1 MLPFDLVEVVKWGLA
16 QERRPPDGLLHC
28 SSDLIGSLRH
38 AQLHIAGAPK
48 LESELV
54 SDIRL
59 NTGTMWHNWLVEKLI
74 ARGLTVMHEVKV
86 SPWLP
91 EGWSGTADHLIY
103 DDKRRA
109 FVLNDLKTTKGEG
122 LKWIHRDGA
131 KEEHIWQGSAY
142 YHALSAG
149 KFPLLDRFTITYL
162 PMNDTTDRDENI
174 EPVVMEIKPLSR
186 DLVWGVMED
195 RWVKTKAYLRTVGDS
210 PLTEPVGTYVTD
222 LLEPPI
228 PRIQKLFWDGK
239 NKRWDVKLVP
249 HWSTQFCPFPEELC
263 DCSTQGTTKIGEWR
277 LDNQLWLDEGVLYAW
292 DLNYHPRKG
301 YEDIEVSVKPDD
313 NAVHRAVR
321 A

>member
-91 EGWSGTADHLIY
+91 KGWSGTADHLIY

-109 FVLNDLKTTKGEG
+109 FALNDLKTTKGEG
-122 LKWIHRDGA
+122 LKWVLRDGA

-142 YHALSAG
+142 YHALAAG

-162 PMNDTTDRDENI
+162 PMNDTTDRDEEI
-174 EPVVMEIKPLSR
+174 EPVIMAVKPLDR

-195 RWVKTKAYLRTVGDS
+195 RWAKTSAYLATLPEAWVDEDWIS
-210 PLTEPVGTYVTD
+210 TDEYVTEA
-222 LLEPPI
+222 LEPPI
-228 PRIQKLFWDGK
+228 ARVQKLFWDGK
-239 NKRWDVKLVP
+239 NQRWDVKLVP
-249 HWSTQFCPFPEELC
+249 HWSTQFCPFPVELC
-263 DCSTQGTTKIGEWR
+263 DCSTQGVNKIGAW
-277 LDNQLWLDEGVLYAW
+277 VLND
-292 DLNYHPRKG
+292 DLTYEPRKG

-313 NAVHRAVR
+313 NAVRRAVR
-321 A
+321 S